1 MGEKHFS
8 LWRNSFIIYILYLII
23 LTYIEPE
30 GIWEKNWSFLC
41 MEMSDKICKSTFQ
54 TSIFTLLNNEKNL
67 IDWNRRWVETDL
79 RFSHFNEREIML
91 KRCKILWEVFNKI
104 NIKTSKT
111 RHNHDQFQE
120 LWALIYTWLIKSNPG
135 SHTYQNASRCVVAV
149 CLNASA

>member
-1 MGEKHFS
+1 MDDQHRNIIYIMTTGEKHFS

-54 TSIFTLLNNEKNL
+54 TFIFTLLNNEKNV
-67 IDWNRRWVETDL
+67 IDWNRRVKTDL

-91 KRCKILWEVFNKI
+91 KRCKILWEVFNKT

-120 LWALIYTWLIKSNPG
+120 L
-135 SHTYQNASRCVVAV
+135 
-149 CLNASA
+149 